1 MEMYLSGE
9 VDGVLYP
16 DFVILKRPLGVRG
29 FPSSAA
35 EAGVNVE
42 SGAGVKGKG
51 EGSRSSLKP
60 SFVDGVLGK
69 SSYSETGGDGYE
81 RPPSLQP

>member
-16 DFVILKRPLGVRG
+16 DVVRLQRPLGVRG

-35 EAGVNVE
+35 EVGVYVKR
-42 SGAGVKGKG
+42 GAGVKGKG
-51 EGSRSSLKP
+51 EGSRSSLEP
-60 SFVDGVLGK
+60 SFVDAVLGT
-69 SSYSETGGDGYE
+69 SSYSETGGDGYD

>member
-16 DFVILKRPLGVRG
+16 DVVMLQRPLGVRAS
-29 FPSSAA
+29 PSSAA
-35 EAGVNVE
+35 EVGINVK

-51 EGSRSSLKP
+51 KGSRSSLEP
-60 SFVDGVLGK
+60 SFVDGELAT